1 MEDSDGSKTQ
11 NIVLF
16 YNIFHTLE
24 TNGVAAINNQQMY
37 LFTYYRGIQVLLIIG
52 RYQLGDASYESVTV
66 Q

>member
-11 NIVLF
+11 NILLL
-16 YNIFHTLE
+16 IE
-24 TNGVAAINNQQMY
+24 TNGVATINNQQMY